1 MAGLVWGWLQVDVP
15 MVDEAGSCDRLS
27 AGRACPAMRLGPGV
41 QRVLDAWSRLARI
54 ADAWRRGITEDSVSY
69 NLST

>member
-1 MAGLVWGWLQVDVP
+1 VRPTFGGSGLSS
-15 MVDEAGSCDRLS
+15 DEA
-27 AGRACPAMRLGPGV
+27 RAGV